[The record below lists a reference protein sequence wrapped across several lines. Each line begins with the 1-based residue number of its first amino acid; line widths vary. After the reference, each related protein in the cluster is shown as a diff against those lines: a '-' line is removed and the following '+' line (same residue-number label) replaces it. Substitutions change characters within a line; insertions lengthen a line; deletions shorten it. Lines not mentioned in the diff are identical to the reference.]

1 MQYGTNLHGLGLVHL
16 PLQHFTPPPHV
27 EMPTDSRVWGRRSCF
42 SDRTDAPP
50 RVQIRSHYISS
61 SHTRLIRWLPH
72 QRPHWTLACKEAA
85 MARRE
90 GARQGSMMSP
100 SLTAL
105 HRLLCASCCDGRVCD
120 AACTCTTCST
130 CHAHQAVHDGQSA
143 AATCQETQ

>member
-1 MQYGTNLHGLGLVHL
+1 MQCLRLKGLCNKAPTYVIYGWFL
-16 PLQHFTPPPHV
+16 PLPCCHSLHRL
-27 EMPTDSRVWGRRSCF
+27 PTLRCQLNPESGAVVAASVIG
-42 SDRTDAPP
+42 
-50 RVQIRSHYISS
+50 QMLHQG
-61 SHTRLIRWLPH
+61 LPH

-105 HRLLCASCCDGRVCD
+105 HRLLCASCCDGPVCD

-130 CHAHQAVHDGQSA
+130 CHAYQAVHDGQSA
-143 AATCQETQ
+143 AAMCQETQCS